1 MSFLFKGSLSCRD
14 TQKAEVDI
22 FYQKKVKT
30 QQEWKLIH
38 INKLCYRDLSPVI
51 LTIFSLSKLSYMVR
65 NCIMAMI
72 ISAVLHTFWCKE
84 LCYGLQEF
92 WCFVFM
98 SFGSAEDIEKKKWCF
113 RIYVPCNTH
122 YLLPLLPMPETQTSY
137 RLWPQCISLRQEEG
151 STGLVISYC
160 HIPGENLPVLH

>member
-14 TQKAEVDI
+14 THKAEVDI

-30 QQEWKLIH
+30 QQEGKLIH

-65 NCIMAMI
+65 NCCIMAMI

-84 LCYGLQEF
+84 LCYGSQEF
-92 WCFVFM
+92 WCIVFM
-98 SFGSAEDIEKKKWCF
+98 SFGSAEDIEKKNDASGFMYHVTC
-113 RIYVPCNTH
+113 VTC
-122 YLLPLLPMPETQTSY
+122 YLFFLCLKSKHLTDY
-137 RLWPQCISLRQEEG
+137 
-151 STGLVISYC
+151 GLSVF
-160 HIPGENLPVLH
+160 PFGRKREVLVWW